1 VYSTPSKNR
10 VIAVVDAHAMDEDI
24 PPRASVPRAQGE
36 IEQYRKFWEEG
47 LDRLGDYL

>member
-1 VYSTPSKNR
+1 MNR

-24 PPRASVPRAQGE
+24 PPRALLPRDQGE
-36 IEQYRKFWEEG
+36 IEQYRRLWEEG